1 MHPLVGYERDVVDE
15 RVEEDMSLNIFEMT
29 TSTSEPTMEL
39 VNSEFLFF
47 RNYQVD
53 VKNIKCPLQSWEK
66 HENMFPTIDFCARQI
81 LGIVGSQIEIKII
94 FLAEIF
100 TSEEM
105 LFTIKKFEQID
116 HCQQELA
123 K

>member
-1 MHPLVGYERDVVDE
+1 
-15 RVEEDMSLNIFEMT
+15 
-29 TSTSEPTMEL
+29 
-39 VNSEFLFF
+39 
-47 RNYQVD
+47 
-53 VKNIKCPLQSWEK
+53 
-66 HENMFPTIDFCARQI
+66 MFPTIDFCARQI

>member
-66 HENMFPTIDFCARQI
+66 HENMFPTIGFCAKQI
-81 LGIVGSQIEIKII
+81 LGIIGSQIEIEKI
-94 FLAEIF
+94 F
-100 TSEEM
+100 S
-105 LFTIKKFEQID
+105 
-116 HCQQELA
+116 LA
-123 K
+123 KIY